1 MSAQAKD
8 VVRRYL
14 EAVFVRHE
22 VDQLAPLVSHEGL
35 IKAAQGFVAAFPD
48 INMTFE
54 HTVAEGDWVAVGVSA
69 TGTHKGT
76 FQGHAPTGN
85 RWESRATAWYKVSD
99 GRISDSWIVW
109 DWLPIMRA
117 VGAVGEEIKAHP

>member
-1 MSAQAKD
+1 MSVQAKD

-14 EAVFVRHE
+14 EAAFVRHE

-35 IKAAQGFVAAFPD
+35 IKAAQGF
-48 INMTFE
+48 E

-69 TGTHKGT
+69 TGTHKGN